1 MRIPHPRSL
10 AGQLFAMQVV
20 LVAALVA
27 GCAVF
32 AYVTD
37 REQAVAAARQR
48 ATATTVWV
56 ITSLTMCALRGT
68 ASSLVTL
75 P

>member
-1 MRIPHPRSL
+1 MAMRIPHPRSL

-37 REQAVAAARQR
+37 REQAVVAARQR
-48 ATATTVWV
+48 ATAAAAAV
-56 ITSLTMCALRGT
+56 
-68 ASSLVTL
+68 
-75 P
+75 